1 MIPFQV
7 DRFGLYESRDIEAV
21 IILGIDAPREVYYGA
36 IQLNP
41 LDTRARQALVRSLVD
56 ELVACQS

>member
-21 IILGIDAPREVYYGA
+21 IILGIDAPREVYC
-36 IQLNP
+36 P
-41 LDTRARQALVRSLVD
+41 ESLIRW
-56 ELVACQS
+56 Q